1 MHSQTLL
8 IVLLMIVGLMATLA
22 FTAWRLNPNIRGIR
36 EWFFG
41 FVAALIN
48 LLVFIFK
55 PPITQ
60 VLDLLIAQSCL
71 ALTGIMACKGVYEF
85 VGKRGFPFRASIITL
100 LLVIASST
108 YFLLIVPDLMIRFMI
123 GSSASGVF
131 LVIASVVMF
140 RHGGK
145 TFPARTLFACALQ
158 FHGLFIT
165 LRPLLVRVP
174 SKDLLFVDFAFSASQ
189 LILTEQI
196 IMTVLFGLGIIMLV
210 NERISHELK
219 VRADRDSLTNLY
231 NRGAFIGHLS
241 KAISLSFRSRAPL
254 SLLILD
260 LDHFKQIND
269 QFGHLA
275 GDAAIVEFSS
285 IVKRTLRNE
294 DVGARLG
301 GEEFGV
307 LLPNTKLDSAMQLAE
322 RLRENVARL
331 VVDPEHDNL
340 RMTVSIGVSS
350 LADSDSV
357 ESIIARADR
366 ALYKSKAFG
375 RNRVE
380 HEVAV

>member
-1 MHSQTLL
+1 
-8 IVLLMIVGLMATLA
+8 
-22 FTAWRLNPNIRGIR
+22 
-36 EWFFG
+36 
-41 FVAALIN
+41 
-48 LLVFIFK
+48 
-55 PPITQ
+55 
-60 VLDLLIAQSCL
+60 
-71 ALTGIMACKGVYEF
+71 
-85 VGKRGFPFRASIITL
+85 
-100 LLVIASST
+100 
-108 YFLLIVPDLMIRFMI
+108 
-123 GSSASGVF
+123 
-131 LVIASVVMF
+131 
-140 RHGGK
+140 
-145 TFPARTLFACALQ
+145 
-158 FHGLFIT
+158 
-165 LRPLLVRVP
+165 
-174 SKDLLFVDFAFSASQ
+174 
-189 LILTEQI
+189 
-196 IMTVLFGLGIIMLV
+196 MTVLFGLGIIMLV